1 VESLILSL
9 DFGGTKLTAGV
20 APAGGS
26 AWRALERTYSSA
38 DGSKQEDLSRMGE
51 LIGRLLGIYSAQAIG
66 VSFGGPV
73 EFDSGTVRL
82 SHHVPGWE
90 NFPLKSYLEGRYKLP
105 AVVDNDA
112 NAAAFGEQRLGA
124 AAGCDHMCYI
134 TVSTGVGGGWI
145 LNGAP
150 WRGATGMAGEIGHM
164 VVDPAGPRC
173 LCGKRGCLERLASGP
188 YMARDL
194 KEIGNNAPGSLAR
207 DGGPTGEDVAR
218 MAQAGD
224 PSARKILLRGARALG
239 TAIGNA
245 ANLINPQRFVLGGGV
260 TKSGP
265 AWWQAVR
272 AAAVE
277 TALPEIRGTF
287 DIVSAA
293 LGDEAPLWGAHCLA
307 REMRSERE
315 NG

>member
-1 VESLILSL
+1 
-9 DFGGTKLTAGV
+9 
-20 APAGGS
+20 
-26 AWRALERTYSSA
+26 
-38 DGSKQEDLSRMGE
+38 
-51 LIGRLLGIYSAQAIG
+51 
-66 VSFGGPV
+66 
-73 EFDSGTVRL
+73 
-82 SHHVPGWE
+82 
-90 NFPLKSYLEGRYKLP
+90 
-105 AVVDNDA
+105 
-112 NAAAFGEQRLGA
+112 
-124 AAGCDHMCYI
+124 
-134 TVSTGVGGGWI
+134 
-145 LNGAP
+145 
-150 WRGATGMAGEIGHM
+150 MAGEIGHM

-194 KEIGNNAPGSLAR
+194 KEIGNNAPGPLAR